1 MHANKSFD
9 HAQLHVAF
17 IGTTLEDLFALGVK
31 EKKKRKL
38 LAFSTMEEAPVSEDA
53 SVSNVS
59 GKRRK
64 RKCKFI
70 NCMFYSWL

>member
-1 MHANKSFD
+1 MPTSHLSTRSFMW
-9 HAQLHVAF
+9 LSSELLSK
-17 IGTTLEDLFALGVK
+17 TYSRSELK
-31 EKKKRKL
+31 KKKKRKL